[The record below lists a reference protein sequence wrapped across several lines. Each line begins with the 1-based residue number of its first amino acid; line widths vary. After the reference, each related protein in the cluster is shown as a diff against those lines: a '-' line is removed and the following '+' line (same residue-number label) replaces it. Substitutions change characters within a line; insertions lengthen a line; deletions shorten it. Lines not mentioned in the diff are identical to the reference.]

1 MRKERWGLLVCSCE
15 GELRPDAER
24 LSKIAPLVAVTG
36 HPREG
41 AAGFAQQAR
50 EEGVTRVMVGCCL
63 GAEPY
68 EEAFREAGT
77 YAQIHHLDSKRL
89 CYLPHEDA
97 GQANEKAA
105 RMLRGAMLA
114 ADRAGDV
121 LENPLEVGGRIVVVT
136 DHPDGLAVAKRLGKV
151 GAVALVVEGP
161 PGSLEGAPA
170 KNVNWARLTG
180 VSGRLGA
187 LTAALAPFPV
197 NGGEPPEK
205 ILQSDQVV
213 VVREGPPPE
222 LRKRTGVYL
231 LRAPLE
237 VELDELASQV
247 SGLIGSFL
255 KPEHIAYDKN
265 ICAGGSAQ
273 HETCGRC
280 IQFCPYEAIS
290 RDPANP
296 LRMLFDHFACEGCGA
311 CTSACPTG
319 AAAFTDPNPAQ
330 IYNRMAGMLS
340 EFGAGAASPPAPVV
354 AFHCPE
360 QGAAALE
367 LTAPEFAV
375 PESAERQHMTYDY
388 MTSGD
393 LTYNAGILPVE
404 VPCLRFVSMPL
415 MMGAF
420 RMGAAGVA
428 LLGCE
433 DCPHGERELLLGEL
447 DLAGR
452 ILDAFKMG
460 RGRVR
465 LITGNP
471 DTLAEAMV
479 ALDTFAGGIEPGPVR
494 YQGRS
499 YHTGTTRENLADS
512 LGALIE
518 ATGEQP
524 GGLAMKGGEPFALPD
539 VQEEGCTLCRSC
551 VNVCPSHAFR
561 FDEEKQTLSL
571 KHIECVAC
579 GLCET
584 VCPETVI
591 SLRSELY
598 LESEALEWRVLVKD
612 DVVRCA
618 RCDKPYVNKKA
629 LETVEGRVLDLS
641 SLLDTFHGN
650 RRKLLRMC
658 PDCRAADAIF
668 EVERGWE
675 P

>member
-24 LSKIAPLVAVTG
+24 LSKLAPLVAVTG

-41 AAGFAQQAR
+41 AADFALQAR
-50 EEGVTRVMVGCCL
+50 EDGVTRVMVGCCL

-68 EEAFREAGT
+68 EEAFRDAGT
-77 YAQIHHLDSKRL
+77 YVQIHHLDSKRL
-89 CYLPHEDA
+89 CYLPHGDA
-97 GQANEKAA
+97 SEANEKAA

-114 ADRAGDV
+114 ADRAEDV
-121 LENPLEVGGRIVVVT
+121 RENPLEVGARIIVVT

-161 PGSLEGAPA
+161 PNSLEGVPA
-170 KNVNWARLTG
+170 KNVNWAKLTG

-187 LTAALAPFPV
+187 LAAALAPYPA
-197 NGGEPPEK
+197 NGENPPEK
-205 ILQSDQVV
+205 TLLTDQVV

-222 LRKRTGVYL
+222 LRDRTGLHL

-237 VELDELASQV
+237 VNLDELASQV

-255 KPEHIAYDKN
+255 KPEHISYDEK
-265 ICAGGSAQ
+265 ICAGGSAT

-280 IQFCPYEAIS
+280 IQVCPYEAIS
-290 RDPANP
+290 RNPANP
-296 LRMLFDHFACEGCGA
+296 LRMVFDHMACEGCGA
-311 CTSACPTG
+311 CVSACPTG

-330 IYNRMAGMLS
+330 VYNRMAGMLS
-340 EFGAGAASPPAPVV
+340 GFSGGAAAPPAPVI

-360 QGAAALE
+360 QGAAVLK
-367 LTAPEFAV
+367 
-375 PESAERQHMTYDY
+375 SAERQNT
-388 MTSGD
+388 
-393 LTYNAGILPVE
+393 TYNMGILPVE

-433 DCPHGERELLLGEL
+433 NCPHGERELLLGEL
-447 DLAGR
+447 DFAGR

-460 RGRVR
+460 SGRVR

-471 DTLAEAMV
+471 ETLGEAMG
-479 ALDTFAGGIEPGPVR
+479 ALDTFAGEIEPGPVR

-499 YHTGTTRENLADS
+499 YHTGSTRENLADA
-512 LGALIE
+512 LGTLIE
-518 ATGEQP
+518 ATGKQP
-524 GGLAMKGGEPFALPD
+524 GGLAMKEGDPFALPD
-539 VQEEGCTLCRSC
+539 VREEGCTLCRAC
-551 VNVCPSHAFR
+551 ANVCPTHAFR

-584 VCPETVI
+584 VCPEKVI
-591 SLRSELY
+591 TLRPELY
-598 LESEALEWRVLVKD
+598 LEREALEWRVVVED
-612 DVVRCA
+612 EMVRCA
-618 RCDKPYVNKKA
+618 RCDKPYINRKA
-629 LETVEGRVLDLS
+629 LEAVEKRVLDLK
-641 SLLDTFHGN
+641 SLLDTFHGK
-650 RRKLLRMC
+650 RRELLRMC
-658 PDCRAADAIF
+658 PDCRAVSAMF
-668 EVERGWE
+668 EMEKGWD

>member
-1 MRKERWGLLVCSCE
+1 MRKERWGVLVCSCE
-15 GELRPDAER
+15 GELRPDVER
-24 LSKIAPLVAVTG
+24 LSRIAPLVAVTA

-41 AAGFAQQAR
+41 AAGFAQQAK

-68 EEAFREAGT
+68 EDAFREAGI

-89 CYLPHEDA
+89 CYLPHGDA

-114 ADRAGDV
+114 AERAGDV
-121 LENPLEVGGRIVVVT
+121 LENPLEVGARIVVVT
-136 DHPDGLAVAKRLGKV
+136 DHPDGLAVARRLGKV
-151 GAVALVVEGP
+151 GAVALVAEGP

-187 LTAALAPFPV
+187 LTATLAPFPA
-197 NGGEPPEK
+197 NGEEPPEK
-205 ILQSDQVV
+205 TLQADQVV
-213 VVREGPPPE
+213 VVREGPPPA
-222 LRKRTGVYL
+222 LRARTGL
-231 LRAPLE
+231 HILGAPLE
-237 VELDELASQV
+237 VELDQLASQV
-247 SGLIGSFL
+247 SDITGSFL
-255 KPEHIAYDKN
+255 KPEHISYDQD
-265 ICAGGSAQ
+265 ICAGGYAQ

-296 LRMLFDHFACEGCGA
+296 LRMVFDHFACEGCGA
-311 CTSACPTG
+311 CISACPTG

-330 IYNRMAGMLS
+330 VYNRMAGMLS
-340 EFGAGAASPPAPVV
+340 DFNAGDAPPPAPVI

-367 LTAPEFAV
+367 AAG
-375 PESAERQHMTYDY
+375 RQQMDSDAAASGFMAYD
-388 MTSGD
+388 
-393 LTYNAGILPVE
+393 AGILPVE

-447 DLAGR
+447 ELTGR
-452 ILDAFKMG
+452 ILEAFKMG
-460 RGRVR
+460 KERVR
-465 LITGNP
+465 LMTGNP
-471 DTLAEAMV
+471 DTLAEAMG
-479 ALDTFAGGIEPGPVR
+479 ALDTFARGLEPGPVR

-499 YHTGTTRENLADS
+499 YHTGTTRENLADA
-512 LGALIE
+512 LGALME

-539 VQEEGCTLCRSC
+539 VREEGCTLCRSC
-551 VNVCPSHAFR
+551 ANVCPTHAFR

-584 VCPETVI
+584 VCPEKVI
-591 SLRSELY
+591 TLRPELH
-598 LESEALEWRVLVKD
+598 LERDALEWRVVVED
-612 DVVRCA
+612 EMVRCA
-618 RCDKPYVNKKA
+618 RCDKPYINKKA
-629 LETVEGRVLDLS
+629 LEAVEGRVLDLK

-650 RRKLLRMC
+650 RRGLLRMC
-658 PDCRAADAIF
+658 PDCRAVNAIF